1 MMTQMKKVVI
11 SITNA
16 QPNNSNAKATSIVY
30 QNISNAT
37 ENRTVKMDQMRPI
50 VKHQFA
56 VLAHV
61 AKFVWKKNQ
70 EIIIVDAPMATR
82 KE

>member
-1 MMTQMKKVVI
+1 MMTQMKIVVI
-11 SITNA
+11 SITNV

-61 AKFVWKKNQ
+61 VKFVWKKNQ
-70 EIIIVDAPMATR
+70 AIIIVDAPMATR

>member
-1 MMTQMKKVVI
+1 MTQMKIVVN

-61 AKFVWKKNQ
+61 VKFVWKKNQ
-70 EIIIVDAPMATR
+70 AIIIVDAPMATR

>member
-1 MMTQMKKVVI
+1 MMTQMKIVVN

-61 AKFVWKKNQ
+61 VKFVWKKNQ
-70 EIIIVDAPMATR
+70 AIIIVDAPMATR